1 MIHWIYPLKL
11 LYGDEAVS
19 LEEVKTRSSRI
30 IAATEDATSEK
41 NPKDTIEEVRLEA
54 LEKISK

>member
-41 NPKDTIEEVRLEA
+41 NSKDTIE
-54 LEKISK
+54 